1 MPSGFSFDTKGFKGA
16 KHLDD
21 KIDRAIGGVCKYW
34 DGKFEAHAK
43 VHAPWTDRTTNAR
56 NGLRFVHV
64 KVKKFKHWII
74 GTHSVEYGIYL
85 EKANDEKYATIMPT
99 IRLMAPRVMGMFV
112 KIMDRLDRAAG
123 GNP

>member
-1 MPSGFSFDTKGFKGA
+1 MASGFSFDTKGFKGA

-21 KIDRAIGGVCKYW
+21 KIDNAIQGVCRFW

-43 VHAPWTDRTTNAR
+43 VNAPWTDRTTNAR

-64 KVKKFKHWII
+64 KVKAFKHWII

-85 EKANDEKYATIMPT
+85 EKANDAKYAIIMPT
-99 IRLMAPRVMGMFV
+99 IRALAPRVMGTFV
-112 KIMDRLDRAAG
+112 KIMNRLDRAAG